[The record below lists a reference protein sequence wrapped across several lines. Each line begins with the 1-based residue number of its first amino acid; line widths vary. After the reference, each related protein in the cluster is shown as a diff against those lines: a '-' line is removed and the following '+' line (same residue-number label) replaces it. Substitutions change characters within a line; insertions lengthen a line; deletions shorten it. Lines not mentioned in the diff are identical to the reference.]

1 MMERTTSAVVLLA
14 VALSMPA
21 LVRAQDDARRDR
33 LRNPSQLTD
42 TAPDVYRARFDT
54 SKGEFV
60 IEVHRAW
67 APLAAD
73 RFYNLVKY
81 GFYDDVR
88 FFRVLDGFMAQ
99 FGLNG
104 DPAIQSAW
112 RTAQIRDEP
121 TTQSNLRGYVTFAR
135 AGAPHSRDTQ
145 VFINYTDNSHLDPQG
160 FAPFGRVV
168 SGMEVVDE
176 LYSGYGRQNVPS
188 QPRIQREG
196 NGYLEKEYPLLDY
209 VRTAVIVE

>member
-1 MMERTTSAVVLLA
+1 MIRRTISAVVVAA
-14 VALSMPA
+14 VALSLPA
-21 LVRAQDDARRDR
+21 AAAAQDDERRAR

-42 TAPDVYRARFDT
+42 TAPDVYRARFET

-67 APLAAD
+67 APRAAD

-81 GFYDDVR
+81 GFYDDAR

-104 DPAIQSAW
+104 DPAIQRAW
-112 RTAQIRDEP
+112 RSAQFPDEP

-135 AGAPHSRDTQ
+135 SGAPHSRDTQ
-145 VFINYTDNSHLDPQG
+145 VFISYTDNSHLDPQG
-160 FAPFGRVV
+160 FAPFGQVV

-176 LYSGYGRQNVPS
+176 LYSGYGRQNVPD
-188 QPRIQREG
+188 QQRLIRDG
-196 NGYLEKEYPLLDY
+196 NAYLEREYPLLDY
-209 VRTAVIVE
+209 VRTAVIEE